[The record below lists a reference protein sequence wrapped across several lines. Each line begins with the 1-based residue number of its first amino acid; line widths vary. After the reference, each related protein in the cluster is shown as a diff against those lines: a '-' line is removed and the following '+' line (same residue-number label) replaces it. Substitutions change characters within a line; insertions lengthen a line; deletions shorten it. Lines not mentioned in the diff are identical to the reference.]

1 MYEYKCERQNHFNIN
16 NNPCAKLSIPYLIH
30 ILLKQLSNI
39 DKFHESD
46 YREDDL
52 YSHVEKY
59 FRLIYYLEKTLK
71 PHQSISDVNIA
82 QNVKDLII

>member
-1 MYEYKCERQNHFNIN
+1 MKYCFRQDLRSLF
-16 NNPCAKLSIPYLIH
+16 LSCKIM
-30 ILLKQLSNI
+30 KR
-39 DKFHESD
+39 D

-59 FRLIYYLEKTLK
+59 FRLIHYSEKILK

>member
-1 MYEYKCERQNHFNIN
+1 MTKEDYLD
-16 NNPCAKLSIPYLIH
+16 NPCAKLSIPYLIH

-59 FRLIYYLEKTLK
+59 FGLYTIQKR
-71 PHQSISDVNIA
+71 P
-82 QNVKDLII
+82 